1 MCEHS
6 GTMTDSRLDDRAAL
20 AELIAQYIWALT
32 DRDWEQWLGVF
43 VDDAELDYSAA
54 GGPTGSP
61 ADAVAWLQGTLTLFD
76 LTLSQSS
83 NLTISFEAAERATLR
98 SMYVM
103 TMRIPA
109 TEISELTYLQ
119 ASGWYEDTAVLTSN
133 GWRLASR
140 REHLGYVKSA

>member
-1 MCEHS
+1 MFAD
-6 GTMTDSRLDDRAAL
+6 GA
-20 AELIAQYIWALT
+20 
-32 DRDWEQWLGVF
+32 V
-43 VDDAELDYSAA
+43 LDYSAA

-109 TEISELTYLQ
+109 TEGGEPTYLQ
-119 ASGWYEDTAVLTSN
+119 ASGWYEDAAVLTSS

-140 REHLGYVKSA
+140 REHLGYVKSG

>member
-1 MCEHS
+1 MRP
-6 GTMTDSRLDDRAAL
+6 TDSRLDDRAAL
-20 AELIAQYIWALT
+20 AELIAQYAWALT
-32 DRDWEQWLGVF
+32 DRAWERWLGVF
-43 VDDAELDYSAA
+43 TDGAVLDYSAA

-76 LTLSQSS
+76 LALSQSS

-109 TEISELTYLQ
+109 TEGGEPTYLQ
-119 ASGWYEDTAVLTSN
+119 ASGWYEDAAVLTSS

-140 REHLGYVKSA
+140 REHLGYVKSG